1 MYKVFV
7 NHVPIILSTEK
18 NIGDSYRSISIKDAD
33 LPNLI
38 DEIRDGKLTHLNL
51 FHKKHNKLLKHF
63 KKQLKTIVA
72 GGGLVFNERS
82 EALFIH
88 RKGLWDLPKGK
99 AEKQESIEETAIR
112 EVEEE
117 TGVHDLKIIQPLE
130 TTYHVL
136 KRNGKY
142 RLKETFWFEM
152 NTDFKGALKP
162 QKEESIDKAVWKNF
176 EQSQKA
182 LQNSYS
188 NIKLLF
194 PNEYLLG
201 FEANAENE

>member
-1 MYKVFV
+1 M
-7 NHVPIILSTEK
+7 
-18 NIGDSYRSISIKDAD
+18 
-33 LPNLI
+33 
-38 DEIRDGKLTHLNL
+38 
-51 FHKKHNKLLKHF
+51 
-63 KKQLKTIVA
+63 
-72 GGGLVFNERS
+72 
-82 EALFIH
+82 
-88 RKGLWDLPKGK
+88 WDLPKGK